1 MITVVLALSAIALF
15 LSFVYLQNKGLRFIL
30 TILSGFIFLSS
41 IACIGTN
48 DVKHLGM
55 HEVTITKKRRIYSA
69 IPKININMIIFK
81 NLGTQNKESI
91 QLYANHPN
99 QKKPSHTSANDYVT
113 NKVVRTNNNKAY
125 VKTRNKVWEYQN
137 STIKFWFKVPK
148 ENKEIIKQTNI
159 FYIPNNWM
167 YISANKA
174 SQLKKQMVKLKRS
187 PKLQKMIK
195 NQTKQYVAQQ
205 MQLAIQKD
213 PSISQN
219 KSKQKQLEK
228 QLTKQLE
235 LKVMQSMLK

>member
-1 MITVVLALSAIALF
+1 
-15 LSFVYLQNKGLRFIL
+15 
-30 TILSGFIFLSS
+30 
-41 IACIGTN
+41 
-48 DVKHLGM
+48 
-55 HEVTITKKRRIYSA
+55 
-69 IPKININMIIFK
+69 
-81 NLGTQNKESI
+81 
-91 QLYANHPN
+91 
-99 QKKPSHTSANDYVT
+99 
-113 NKVVRTNNNKAY
+113 
-125 VKTRNKVWEYQN
+125 
-137 STIKFWFKVPK
+137 
-148 ENKEIIKQTNI
+148 
-159 FYIPNNWM
+159 M

-228 QLTKQLE
+228 QFTKQLE